1 MRNSVW
7 ALNVA
12 LLLIFFIVLG
22 VNFLLQR
29 SLPPKQSMVPTT
41 VQLPPRQTVSPVDIR
56 RIYENDLFKTY
67 VPSVVP
73 EEPVEKLELNPPMP
87 PQLQQVPRLA
97 PPVVRF
103 LEPLKIEVKGIITS
117 SDPHNNKAIIAD
129 ERTRKELNYSVG
141 DVVEDAEI
149 IRIERNKVIFVRS
162 NGQQEVVFLTQR
174 EANKDEMFAAKIPWR
189 DIIHQTSNVS
199 FALNKPL
206 FKERVK
212 NVVQLIEMLDLT
224 TMRDQNGLTV
234 GCVIGTMPYDSIG
247 HAIGLR
253 SGDVIVNV
261 DNMPVATT
269 TQRALVFQKIK
280 NYTTNVIIPIQVMR
294 NKQLVTLYIAIN
306 GGGVEDLPRVSP
318 MSMMPS
324 VPQRFEP
331 AKPIFAPM
339 TPQPMFNQPT
349 QQPIERKVV
358 AAPPPMV
365 NQLNQMSRENMRAF
379 GGQAAQIKRNNT
391 NER

>member
-1 MRNSVW
+1 MRNPVW

-12 LLLIFFIVLG
+12 LLLIFFIVLA

-41 VQLPPRQTVSPVDIR
+41 VQLPPRQIASPIDIR

-67 VPSVVP
+67 VPSAVP
-73 EEPVEKLELNPPMP
+73 EEPAEKLELNPPIP
-87 PQLQQVPRLA
+87 PQIQQVPRLA

-224 TMRDQNGLTV
+224 TMRDQSGFAV
-234 GCVIGTMPYDSIG
+234 GCIVGTMPYDSIG

-280 NYTTNVIIPIQVMR
+280 NYTTHVTIPIQVMR

-306 GGGVEDLPRVSP
+306 GGREELPVISP
-318 MSMMPS
+318 MPVMSGA
-324 VPQRFEP
+324 PQHFEP

-339 TPQPMFNQPT
+339 PPQPMFNQPV
-349 QQPIERKVV
+349 QQPVERKMVT
-358 AAPPPMV
+358 APPPMV